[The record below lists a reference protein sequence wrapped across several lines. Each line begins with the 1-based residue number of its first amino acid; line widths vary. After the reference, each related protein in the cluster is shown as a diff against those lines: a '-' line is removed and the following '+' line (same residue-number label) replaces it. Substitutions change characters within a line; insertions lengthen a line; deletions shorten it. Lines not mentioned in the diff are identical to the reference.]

1 MMLKPKAVFLDRDG
15 VINELIERLDG
26 SFTSPW
32 LVEEFKFLPYVQ
44 QSINI
49 IKSYGFMIFIV
60 TNQPGVHDG
69 YMDKSQLDLINKM
82 LKQWLR
88 VDDIYC
94 ALDKTSD
101 YYKPNNGMLEHF
113 IEKYNIDRENSYII
127 GDRWKD
133 IVPGFNSK
141 LNTIFVGADY
151 VYPHEYYHIQPDYI
165 VTDIL
170 DASCTIMEIEND
182 RLRRE

>member
-1 MMLKPKAVFLDRDG
+1 
-15 VINELIERLDG
+15 
-26 SFTSPW
+26 
-32 LVEEFKFLPYVQ
+32 
-44 QSINI
+44 
-49 IKSYGFMIFIV
+49 
-60 TNQPGVHDG
+60 
-69 YMDKSQLDLINKM
+69 
-82 LKQWLR
+82 
-88 VDDIYC
+88 
-94 ALDKTSD
+94 
-101 YYKPNNGMLEHF
+101 MLEHF